1 MASSAV
7 SNLFHRFSDEV
18 FGDVK
23 SGCRRG
29 RGGKGFDR
37 DGGMIRFIF
46 EERERERERERGKD
60 VKKGKKI
67 INTRNENLHIS

>member
-37 DGGMIRFIF
+37 DGGRGTIRFIF
-46 EERERERERERGKD
+46 EERKRKRKD
-60 VKKGKKI
+60 VKKEKKI
-67 INTRNENLHIS
+67 Y

>member
-7 SNLFHRFSDEV
+7 SNLFQRFSDEV
-18 FGDVK
+18 FGDVI
-23 SGCRRG
+23 SGCRR
-29 RGGKGFDR
+29 RREFDR
-37 DGGMIRFIF
+37 DGFVLF
-46 EERERERERERGKD
+46 SKREREREGEKD